1 MIIVLRLKTVILCRV
16 PLNVKPATLAGNE
29 LVTTAQPSHARGRVP
44 CYVVHTVECY
54 VTSDHK
60 SKDAPLRHADAKG
73 ERKYSSYS
81 FLTSALHGRVS
92 GQRHHP
98 VVLSLEKAPDTHW
111 MDLRAGLYAG

>member
-1 MIIVLRLKTVILCRV
+1 VILCRV

-29 LVTTAQPSHARGRVP
+29 LVTTLRNRRMLEGAFHVTW
-44 CYVVHTVECY
+44 YIHIVECY

-73 ERKYSSYS
+73 ERKHSSYS
-81 FLTSALHGRVS
+81 LLTSALHGRVG
-92 GQRHHP
+92 GQRNHP

-111 MDLRAGLYAG
+111 IGGWMDLRAGLYAG